1 MSARKLFYLGPQG
14 TFTHQAAVN
23 ASQELAHL
31 EPAGFEL
38 VALDDVPQ
46 ILEAV
51 QQGEGWGVVA
61 WENNVEGYVVPN
73 LDALI
78 DAKDL
83 AGFARVGVD
92 VTFDAYVRAG
102 SDPEEATVATAHSH
116 GLAQCKRFIAEHRLR
131 PVPAPSN
138 AAACRDIK
146 ANEIA
151 LGPSIC
157 VNFTTSHA
165 SAPPCRIIKAHRLI
179 FLCSHHARKQRTV
192 GTATFPI
199 RYRIRVRV
207 DAYPARHRPWRTCEP
222 AGRIPRRRTQH
233 DKLHLTANQRTYRH
247 LQFYRDA

>member
-1 MSARKLFYLGPQG
+1 M
-14 TFTHQAAVN
+14 
-23 ASQELAHL
+23 
-31 EPAGFEL
+31 
-38 VALDDVPQ
+38 
-46 ILEAV
+46 
-51 QQGEGWGVVA
+51 
-61 WENNVEGYVVPN
+61 VPN

-102 SDPEEATVATAHSH
+102 SNPEEATVATAHSH

-157 VNFTTSHA
+157 GELYNLS
-165 SAPPCRIIKAHRLI
+165 LI
-179 FLCSHHARKQRTV
+179 HIY
-192 GTATFPI
+192 GTARLVSRQEGVMSGIAVFEAAFAAQNPT
-199 RYRIRVRV
+199 IRVLDTIKDGERF
-207 DAYPARHRPWRTCEP
+207 E
-222 AGRIPRRRTQH
+222 AGQTLAEVEGPVRDPVSYT
-233 DKLHLTANQRTYRH
+233 HLDVYQRQVGSDSRFPEQS
-247 LQFYRDA
+247 L

>member
-31 EPAGFEL
+31 EPEGFEL

-61 WENNVEGYVVPN
+61 WENNVEGFVVPN

-92 VTFDAYVRAG
+92 VTLTRTCVRDPIRKCHRGHRAFARTCAMQTFYRGTPFAAG
-102 SDPEEATVATAHSH
+102 SSTI
-116 GLAQCKRFIAEHRLR
+116 Q
-131 PVPAPSN
+131 
-138 AAACRDIK
+138 
-146 ANEIA
+146 
-151 LGPSIC
+151 
-157 VNFTTSHA
+157 
-165 SAPPCRIIKAHRLI
+165 
-179 FLCSHHARKQRTV
+179 
-192 GTATFPI
+192 
-199 RYRIRVRV
+199 
-207 DAYPARHRPWRTCEP
+207 
-222 AGRIPRRRTQH
+222 RRRMS
-233 DKLHLTANQRTYRH
+233 RH
-247 LQFYRDA
+247 

>member
-31 EPAGFEL
+31 EPEGFEL

-51 QQGEGWGVVA
+51 QQGKGWGVVA

-102 SDPEEATVATAHSH
+102 SDPEDATVATADSRNANVLSRNIVC
-116 GLAQCKRFIAEHRLR
+116 GRFQHH
-131 PVPAPSN
+131 PM
-138 AAACRDIK
+138 
-146 ANEIA
+146 
-151 LGPSIC
+151 
-157 VNFTTSHA
+157 
-165 SAPPCRIIKAHRLI
+165 PPHVETL
-179 FLCSHHARKQRTV
+179 KQT
-192 GTATFPI
+192 
-199 RYRIRVRV
+199 
-207 DAYPARHRPWRTCEP
+207 
-222 AGRIPRRRTQH
+222 
-233 DKLHLTANQRTYRH
+233 K
-247 LQFYRDA
+247 

>member
-92 VTFDAYVRAG
+92 VTLTRTCVRNPIRKMPPLPPRIRTG
-102 SDPEEATVATAHSH
+102 SRNANVLSRNIVC
-116 GLAQCKRFIAEHRLR
+116 GRFQHHPMPPHAETL
-131 PVPAPSN
+131 
-138 AAACRDIK
+138 
-146 ANEIA
+146 
-151 LGPSIC
+151 
-157 VNFTTSHA
+157 
-165 SAPPCRIIKAHRLI
+165 
-179 FLCSHHARKQRTV
+179 QRT
-192 GTATFPI
+192 
-199 RYRIRVRV
+199 
-207 DAYPARHRPWRTCEP
+207 
-222 AGRIPRRRTQH
+222 
-233 DKLHLTANQRTYRH
+233 K
-247 LQFYRDA
+247 